1 MPRLDCKHPAMGTRI
16 LRFYCEDRGL
26 SIRGALADIVNR
38 WLYGGG
44 FSSQEAIAIRPLL
57 WASVGMSPRVALMN
71 RSVDQLGD
79 LPIVAGLQITYHP
92 TKGMAMIQGLSAA
105 RRWEYYPI
113 DGLAERLASLGYEVF
128 TREQVIARVEKM
140 IAEHMPK
147 AAAVYESGDR
157 LAVLEL
163 LAAAQER
170 TNAEKERWRAIHDCI
185 GKV

>member
-1 MPRLDCKHPAMGTRI
+1 MPKLKGNNLPTGTRI

-26 SIRGALADIVNR
+26 SIRAALTDIVNR
-38 WLYGGG
+38 WLCGPQ
-44 FSSQEAIAIRPLL
+44 FTASEMSSLAPIM
-57 WASVGMSPRVALMN
+57 WACVGMSPRVALVN

-79 LPIVAGLQITYHP
+79 LPIVAGLQIAYHP

-113 DGLAERLASLGYEVF
+113 DGLADRLASLGLEVY
-128 TREQVIARVEKM
+128 TREQVIARVGKM

-170 TNAEKERWRAIHDCI
+170 TNAEKERWEALHAPRFH
-185 GKV
+185 